1 VDIDAHAMTCDV
13 LTDEDLL
20 EIVQSR
26 TDDINETEEEQVEP
40 DSVALQPTKMNL
52 DAAMKTV
59 HMSLLHKEN
68 VPNEVFA
75 AYYKISNFLSN

>member
-13 LTDEDLL
+13 LTDENLL

-26 TDDINETEEEQVEP
+26 TDDIIETEEEQVEP

-52 DAAMKTV
+52 DAA
-59 HMSLLHKEN
+59 
-68 VPNEVFA
+68 P
-75 AYYKISNFLSN
+75 